1 MSLDKNTLLKELN
14 KYKDTIESNFHND
27 VLKNIQNNISKNNSM
42 IDNLLN
48 NVALSTDSEVTAILL
63 EKISKLK
70 DENKLLTQ
78 KIDDLKSELEAQ
90 ETLLNDCNSLITKL
104 KYFSK
109 FIDNSSIEEQK
120 QLVSSVIEKV
130 IADGDTGSIEIK
142 FRPLLDFKI

>member
-1 MSLDKNTLLKELN
+1 
-14 KYKDTIESNFHND
+14 
-27 VLKNIQNNISKNNSM
+27 M

>member
-1 MSLDKNTLLKELN
+1 
-14 KYKDTIESNFHND
+14 
-27 VLKNIQNNISKNNSM
+27 M

-70 DENKLLTQ
+70 DENKLLNQ
-78 KIDDLKSELEAQ
+78 KTDDLKAELEAQ

>member
-1 MSLDKNTLLKELN
+1 MWLFLL
-14 KYKDTIESNFHND
+14 
-27 VLKNIQNNISKNNSM
+27 
-42 IDNLLN
+42 
-48 NVALSTDSEVTAILL
+48 
-63 EKISKLK
+63 SKLK

-78 KIDDLKSELEAQ
+78 KIDDLKSELETQ